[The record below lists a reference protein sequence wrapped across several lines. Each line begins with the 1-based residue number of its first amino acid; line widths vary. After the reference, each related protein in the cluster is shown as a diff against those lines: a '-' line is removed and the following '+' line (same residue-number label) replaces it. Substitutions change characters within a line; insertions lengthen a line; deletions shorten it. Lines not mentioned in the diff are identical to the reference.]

1 MGWLKRKIFNSSVE
15 EWINEFSIKA
25 TSSKQKAGELS
36 GGNLQKLIVA
46 RELGQNTFLLAA
58 EPTRGVDIGAME
70 RIHDALIQK
79 RNNGSAILLVSS
91 ELSEIISLSDRI
103 LVMYEGSI
111 VGELTREEATEE
123 KLSILMA
130 GGTVEGDTVA
140 ETS

>member
-1 MGWLKRKIFNSSVE
+1 
-15 EWINEFSIKA
+15 
-25 TSSKQKAGELS
+25 
-36 GGNLQKLIVA
+36 
-46 RELGQNTFLLAA
+46 
-58 EPTRGVDIGAME
+58 
-70 RIHDALIQK
+70 LIQK

-91 ELSEIISLSDRI
+91 ELSEIISLSDRM
-103 LVMYEGSI
+103 LVMYEGSV

>member
-1 MGWLKRKIFNSSVE
+1 M
-15 EWINEFSIKA
+15 
-25 TSSKQKAGELS
+25 
-36 GGNLQKLIVA
+36 
-46 RELGQNTFLLAA
+46 
-58 EPTRGVDIGAME
+58 
-70 RIHDALIQK
+70 
-79 RNNGSAILLVSS
+79 SS